1 MCNFLSQHF
10 VSTGHIL
17 NIKAE
22 EVCLSVFFVKRLI
35 IVICLFSDND
45 AWDLPFLALPGERL
59 EHSYNSKENHVILTN
74 YRLIVCLP
82 ETFYIVSI
90 IITHLQFIIMNFLLV
105 LVSENL

>member
-1 MCNFLSQHF
+1 MEDNVYMNGIIFLF
-10 VSTGHIL
+10 L
-17 NIKAE
+17 
-22 EVCLSVFFVKRLI
+22 
-35 IVICLFSDND
+35 DND

-90 IITHLQFIIMNFLLV
+90 FFTHHEFFVMNVFRV
-105 LVSENL
+105 LVSQFL